1 MGTRQR
7 RATAHRARGTTPEWW
22 NWAGTESARPAR
34 TARPRDTAELAELV
48 AEAAGRGLRVK
59 AVGSGHSF
67 TGVAV
72 TDGLHLRMDA
82 MDRPVEV
89 DRERGLVTVEAG
101 MPLYRLNRLLDAHG
115 MALTNMGDIDRQTV
129 SGAISTGTHG
139 TGRSS
144 GGLSAQVSG
153 VELVT
158 ADGSVL
164 RCSAEREPEVFA
176 AARLGLGAVG
186 VISRVTLRCEPAFL
200 LRAVETPMPLDRVI
214 EDLEGLVEGN
224 EHMEFYWFPHTDRT
238 LTKRNNRPLG
248 AARREPLN
256 RIRARLEDEFLSNT
270 LYEGVNRLGCA
281 VPAAIPRLNAV
292 AARAL
297 SPRVYTDVSHR
308 VLTSPR
314 RVVFREMEYA
324 VPRAV
329 LSQVLRE
336 LRRLPERHGER
347 VGFPV
352 EVRFTPA
359 DDVWLS
365 SAHGRGSAYVA
376 VHQYHR
382 RPHAG
387 WFRAAEEVLV
397 AAGGRPH
404 WGKLHRLGAE
414 TLRGLYPRFED
425 FRRVRARLDPAGVFG
440 NPYLERVLGPL

>member
-1 MGTRQR
+1 MGVREL
-7 RATAHRARGTTPEWW
+7 RGTNRRRPGSAPEWR
-22 NWAGTESARPAR
+22 NWAGTASARPVR
-34 TARPRDTAELAELV
+34 TARPRDTAELAALV

-59 AVGSGHSF
+59 ATGSGHSF

-72 TDGLHLRMDA
+72 TDGLHVSMDA
-82 MDRPVEV
+82 MARPIEV
-89 DRERGLVTVEAG
+89 DRSRGLVTVEAG
-101 MPLYRLNRLLDAHG
+101 MPLHRLNRLLDAHG

-144 GGLSAQVSG
+144 GGLSAQVSA

-164 RCSAEREPEVFA
+164 SCSADREPEVFA
-176 AARLGLGAVG
+176 AARLALGALG
-186 VISRVTLRCEPAFL
+186 VLSRVTLRCEPAFL
-200 LRAVETPMPLDRVI
+200 LRAVETPMPLRRVL
-214 EDLEGLVEGN
+214 EDLEDLVRGN

-238 LTKRNNRPLG
+238 LIKRNNRPSG
-248 AARREPLN
+248 GARRAPLS
-256 RIRARLEDEFLSNT
+256 RARAWFEDDFLSNT
-270 LYEGVNRLGCA
+270 VYEGVNRLGCA

-308 VLTSPR
+308 VFTSPR

-324 VPRAV
+324 VPRAE
-329 LSQVLRE
+329 LPEVLRE
-336 LRRLPERHGER
+336 LRRLPERYGER

-352 EVRFTPA
+352 EVRFAPA

-365 SAHGRGSAYVA
+365 TAHGRESAYVA

-382 RPHAG
+382 RPHEE
-387 WFRAAEEVLV
+387 WFRVAEEVLV

-414 TLRGLYPRFED
+414 ELRGLYPRFDD
-425 FRRVRARLDPAGVFG
+425 FRRVRARLDPSGVFA
-440 NPYLERVLGPL
+440 NPCLRGVLGPV

>member
-1 MGTRQR
+1 MAVRERWGATRRESGTAPGWR
-7 RATAHRARGTTPEWW
+7 
-22 NWAGTESARPAR
+22 NWAGTQGARPVR
-34 TARPRDTAELAELV
+34 TARPRNTAEVAALV
-48 AEAAGRGLRVK
+48 ADAADRGLRVK

-72 TDGLHLRMDA
+72 TDGLHLLMDA
-82 MDRPVEV
+82 LDRPIGV
-89 DRERGLVTVEAG
+89 DRRRGLVTVEAG
-101 MPLYRLNRLLDAHG
+101 MPLHRLNRLLDAHG

-144 GGLSAQVSG
+144 GGLSAQVTA

-164 RCSAEREPEVFA
+164 SCSADREPEVFA
-176 AARLGLGAVG
+176 AARLGLGALG
-186 VISRVTLRCEPAFL
+186 VLCRVTLRCEPAFL
-200 LRAVETPMPLDRVI
+200 LRAVEMPMPLDRV
-214 EDLEGLVEGN
+214 LEELDDMVRGN

-248 AARREPLN
+248 GARRAPVP
-256 RIRARLEDEFLSNT
+256 RARAWFEDEFLSNT
-270 LYEGVNRLGCA
+270 VYEGVNRLGCA

-308 VLTSPR
+308 VFTSPR

-329 LSQVLRE
+329 LPEVLRE

-352 EVRFTPA
+352 EVRFAPA

-365 SAHGRGSAYVA
+365 TAHGRESAYVA

-387 WFRAAEEVLV
+387 WFRVAEEVLI

-414 TLRGLYPRFED
+414 ELGHLYPRLDD
-425 FRRVRARLDPAGVFG
+425 FRRVRSRLDPAGVFG
-440 NPYLERVLGPL
+440 NPHLERVLGPV